1 MNNQGYFRQESEAV
15 EKIQDESVKLCFSQ
29 NTLDLFQMV
38 LDAPTEDLFEL
49 AEIAG
54 LNPLID
60 YAGGDFHNIDLSDKD
75 LSGADLSG
83 TNFLD
88 ANLSRANLSGTDLTE
103 SNLSGANL
111 SRANLSGAN
120 LSGAN
125 LSGANLS
132 GALIVRAFLSHAN
145 LSQASLTH
153 ATLLRSNLSQ
163 ANLRGAKLN
172 YSNLMGSNFSHAN
185 LSNTNLSNA
194 NLGNTNLS
202 NSILKCA
209 NLNGVNLSTAI
220 VEGAR
225 FADNKGISEASKL
238 DIKNRKAIL
247 TYDIREIL
255 LDWKELSNSDR
266 EWMIG
271 AGESKEILDGTKL
284 IEEDKSIDGLFII
297 LRGEFMVSVR
307 GEFIASAM
315 GKHQVATLSGGEVVG
330 EMSFLR
336 HLPPSATVE
345 AVQNS
350 HVWVLSRNKLT
361 EKLDNDD
368 AFSSRFHK
376 YLAIVSS
383 DRAVRTKLESIN
395 QSKSRSTFIN
405 SQQTQN
411 VSEDTSFAS
420 LLINGNINNSNMYL
434 DLDVKSESASGVNYS
449 NHSEIPSS

>member
-1 MNNQGYFRQESEAV
+1 MNNQGYFKQESEVV
-15 EKIQDESVKLCFSQ
+15 EKIEDESVRLCFSQ

-38 LDAPTEDLFEL
+38 LDAPTEDLFKL

-88 ANLSRANLSGTDLTE
+88 ANLSRTNLSGTDLTE
-103 SNLSGANL
+103 SNLSG
-111 SRANLSGAN
+111 ANLSGAN

-145 LSQASLTH
+145 LSQSSLAH

-163 ANLRGAKLN
+163 SNLRGAKLN
-172 YSNLMGSNFSHAN
+172 HSNLMGANFSHAN
-185 LSNTNLSNA
+185 LSDTDLSNA
-194 NLGNTNLS
+194 NLSNTNLS

-209 NLNGVNLSTAI
+209 NLSGVNLSTAI
-220 VEGAR
+220 VEDAR

-266 EWMIG
+266 EWMIES
-271 AGESKEILDGTKL
+271 GESKEIPDGTNL
-284 IEEDKSIDGLFII
+284 IEENKSIDGLFII
-297 LRGEFMVSVR
+297 LRGEFTVL
-307 GEFIASAM
+307 AM
-315 GKHQVATLSGGEVVG
+315 DKRQIATLSGGEVVG
-330 EMSFLR
+330 EMSFVR

-350 HVWVLSRNKLT
+350 YVWVLSRNKLT
-361 EKLDNDD
+361 EKLNNDL
-368 AFSSRFHK
+368 AFSSRFYK

-383 DRAVRTKLESIN
+383 DRATRTTLASIS
-395 QSKSRSTFIN
+395 QFKSRSTFIN
-405 SQQTQN
+405 SQQAQTI
-411 VSEDTSFAS
+411 SGDTSFAS

-434 DLDVKSESASGVNYS
+434 DHDVKSESVSGGNHS